1 MFFGRSLPSGESMIA
16 RARQKELLA
25 EADRVGALVTSKPS
39 TARPKR
45 PIKYRDGE
53 NVLVRLWQPPAG

>member
-25 EADRVGALVTSKPS
+25 EADRVGGTGHVKTLYSAS
-39 TARPKR
+39 
-45 PIKYRDGE
+45 
-53 NVLVRLWQPPAG
+53 